1 MTIRVLFPIY
11 VGGVMCFIGW
21 FMVIFFLPTGMW
33 AFVFENIG
41 EFVTRPKK
49 MTDDEFNRTKADLQK
64 KVSNLLSMGKKL
76 ASERKEWQLRTRKF
90 WWWNK
95 IRD

>member
-1 MTIRVLFPIY
+1 MA
-11 VGGVMCFIGW
+11 FIGW

-33 AFVFENIG
+33 AFVFENIA

-64 KVSNLLSMGKKL
+64 KVQSLLSMGKKL
-76 ASERKEWQLRTRKF
+76 ASDRRDWQALNRKK
-90 WWWNK
+90 WWC
-95 IRD
+95 